1 MTEKT
6 FNKWFNAFILIGMI
20 LVTCYVTLSKIG
32 CFQLI
37 TGNNEFGIIYHVKV
51 SSGEAWWTLLAA
63 FGSLMGVLATVCA
76 ANGWIITFLFG
87 FLDVSIYGI
96 ACLMNWI
103 DGGSGLGNAILHV
116 AYFVPMQLVGFL
128 QWKRRGA
135 KASEKVKA
143 RRLSKGMRWGW
154 LGITL
159 ASTII
164 LYIILLQF
172 DRSGAQNFLRIAV
185 LLDVVPLVCNVIGQL
200 LMSTAYM
207 EQWWFWIAVNI
218 TSIGMWCFSDKSFAA
233 VYIVKYSFYLI
244 NALNGLRIWR
254 ALSKETPILDN

>member
-1 MTEKT
+1 MINEKV
-6 FNKWFNAFILIGMI
+6 FNKWFNVFILGGMAA
-20 LVTCYVTLSKIG
+20 VTCIVTAIKMSNADG
-32 CFQLI
+32 GDHF
-37 TGNNEFGIIYHVKV
+37 
-51 SSGEAWWTLLAA
+51 WLLMSA

-96 ACLMNWI
+96 ACWMNWRS
-103 DGGSGLGNAILHV
+103 GGSGLGNAILHV

-135 KASEKVKA
+135 KAAEKVKA
-143 RRLSKGMRWGW
+143 RRLSPAMRWGW
-154 LGITL
+154 LGISL
-159 ASTII
+159 AATAI
-164 LYIILLQF
+164 LYIILLHF
-172 DRSGAQNFLRIAV
+172 DRSAAEGFLRIAV
-185 LLDVVPLVCNVIGQL
+185 LLDVVPLVCNIIGQL

-218 TSIGMWCFSDKSFAA
+218 TSIAMWCFSDKSFAA

-244 NALNGLRIWR
+244 NAINGLRIWIG
-254 ALSKETPILDN
+254 LSAERSPEQIRG